1 MKTFKGKTVI
11 VTGASS
17 GIGKALAEHF
27 AALGAN
33 VVLGA
38 LSLLPIVLVGLAVLF
53 FAKGGKVRIEF
64 PDRRLPGKRD

>member
-1 MKTFKGKTVI
+1 MSQTHIRIAAILLAAAVI
-11 VTGASS
+11 SLVVS
-17 GIGKALAEHF
+17 F
-27 AALGAN
+27 VVN

>member
-1 MKTFKGKTVI
+1 MSQTLI
-11 VTGASS
+11 R
-17 GIGKALAEHF
+17 I
-27 AALGAN
+27 AALLLVAAVISLIVSFVVN

-38 LSLLPIVLVGLAVLF
+38 LSLLPIVLLGLAVLF

>member
-1 MKTFKGKTVI
+1 MSQTLIRIAAILLAAAVI
-11 VTGASS
+11 SLVVP
-17 GIGKALAEHF
+17 F
-27 AALGAN
+27 VVN

>member
-1 MKTFKGKTVI
+1 MSQTLI
-11 VTGASS
+11 R
-17 GIGKALAEHF
+17 I
-27 AALGAN
+27 AALLLVAAVISLIVSFVVN

>member
-1 MKTFKGKTVI
+1 MSQTLIRIAAILLAAAVI
-11 VTGASS
+11 SLIVS
-17 GIGKALAEHF
+17 F
-27 AALGAN
+27 VVN

-53 FAKGGKVRIEF
+53 FVKGGKVRIEF